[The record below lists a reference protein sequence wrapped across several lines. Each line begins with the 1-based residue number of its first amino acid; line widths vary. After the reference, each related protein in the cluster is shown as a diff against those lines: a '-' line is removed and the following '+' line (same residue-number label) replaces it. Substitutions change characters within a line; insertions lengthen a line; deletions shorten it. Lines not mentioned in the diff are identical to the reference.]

1 MTARQDHFETVLR
14 ARKSYLEAALQKYEA
29 SLERP
34 KSADFEDGAIER
46 ENDEVIEGLGNSG
59 QAELRMIEAAL
70 GRIADGSYGICAQCN
85 NEILEARLETIPHAA
100 LCRNC
105 A

>member
-1 MTARQDHFETVLR
+1 MTAKQDHFETVLR
-14 ARKSYLEAALQKYEA
+14 ERKSYLEAALQKYEA

-34 KSADFEDGAIER
+34 KSKDFEDAAIER

-59 QAELRMIEAAL
+59 KDELRLIEAAL
-70 GRIADGSYGICAQCN
+70 GRIEDGSYGICAKCG
-85 NEILEARLETIPHAA
+85 EDILDARLETIPHAA

>member
-1 MTARQDHFETVLR
+1 MTVVIAHFEKILTD
-14 ARKSYLEAALQKYEA
+14 RKAYLEAALQKYEA

-34 KSADFEDGAIER
+34 KSADFEDGATER
-46 ENDEVIEGLGNSG
+46 ENDEVIEGLGLSG
-59 QAELRMIEAAL
+59 QAELRSIEAAL
-70 GRIADGSYGICAQCN
+70 RRIKDGTYGDCVRCGE
-85 NEILEARLETIPHAA
+85 EIVDARLETVPTAA